1 MKLKKTVSVAF
12 LAFFLLLP
20 HINAQGEKTLD
31 FKEYIPGGE
40 TGENV
45 SVKTDVEKGK
55 LDIQFSFEETGYH
68 TVTAFQNDM
77 QELQDEIGVRFTM
90 ENLSGGTARM
100 NLALINSEGTVLQ
113 VKDGCYVR
121 LT

>member
-1 MKLKKTVSVAF
+1 M
-12 LAFFLLLP
+12 
-20 HINAQGEKTLD
+20 
-31 FKEYIPGGE
+31 
-40 TGENV
+40 
-45 SVKTDVEKGK
+45 EKGK

-121 LT
+121 LTGRFLRGRGDTLFSLRQ